1 MWNFQVGA
9 ADYIAV
15 ARNYHTVF
23 ISQVPVMSMKIRD
36 KVYLL
41 ISTLSIGVINF
52 ALPFLFC
59 YLLVLSCDSGSK
71 IYNTNR

>member
-1 MWNFQVGA
+1 MLNFQVGA

-36 KVYLL
+36 KVFLL

-52 ALPFLFC
+52 ALLFLFC